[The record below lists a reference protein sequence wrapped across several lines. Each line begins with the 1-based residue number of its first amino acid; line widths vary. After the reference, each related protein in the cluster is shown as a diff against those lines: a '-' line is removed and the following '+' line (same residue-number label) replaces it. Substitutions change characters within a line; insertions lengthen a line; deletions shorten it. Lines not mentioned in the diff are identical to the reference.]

1 MEQNEP
7 RYRFEHDLTLDTYVD
22 FFPYFYYHTNEGRKL
37 LRRRLILAII
47 ITLCFLYVFISE
59 TVFLWR
65 EIVNHADFRTMWSL
79 FVEIRGVSFFT
90 WMFVIIACC
99 VIGWLSLTKWF
110 IRREIIRQCK
120 KDVKKTGRPFPRHR
134 IFCLYEDK
142 LQLSGQVSEHTFPYS
157 DLSDV
162 RIANGCIYIFF
173 TSNPSVTLPES
184 ALGETSAE
192 EVVEFLKSKVPEG
205 ARKP

>member
-22 FFPYFYYHTNEGRKL
+22 FFPYYYYHTNEGRKL
-37 LRRRLILAII
+37 LKRRLFAAIFETLCVLVLLAIDI
-47 ITLCFLYVFISE
+47 SFI
-59 TVFLWR
+59 WQG
-65 EIVNHADFRTMWSL
+65 IGDYIDFRTMWALFMEVKSIGSL
-79 FVEIRGVSFFT
+79 CITFVVFI
-90 WMFVIIACC
+90 CC
-99 VIGWLSLTKWF
+99 VWSWLTLTKWY

-120 KDVKKTGRPFPRHR
+120 KDVKKTGHPFPRHR
-134 IFCLYEDK
+134 ILCLYEDE

-162 RIANGCIYIFF
+162 RTVNGCIIIFF
-173 TSNPSVTLPES
+173 TSNPAVGLPVS

>member
-7 RYRFEHDLTLDTYVD
+7 LYRFEHDLTLDTYVD
-22 FFPYFYYHTNEGRKL
+22 FFPYHYYHTNEGRKL
-37 LRRRLILAII
+37 IRRRLFGAIFETLCVLVLLAIDI
-47 ITLCFLYVFISE
+47 SFI
-59 TVFLWR
+59 WQG
-65 EIVNHADFRTMWSL
+65 IGDYIDFRTMWALFMEVKGIGSL
-79 FVEIRGVSFFT
+79 CLTFVVFI
-90 WMFVIIACC
+90 CC
-99 VIGWLSLTKWF
+99 VWSWLTLTKWY

-134 IFCLYEDK
+134 ILCLYEDA

-162 RIANGCIYIFF
+162 RTVNGCIIIFF
-173 TSNPSVTLPES
+173 TSNPAVGLPVS